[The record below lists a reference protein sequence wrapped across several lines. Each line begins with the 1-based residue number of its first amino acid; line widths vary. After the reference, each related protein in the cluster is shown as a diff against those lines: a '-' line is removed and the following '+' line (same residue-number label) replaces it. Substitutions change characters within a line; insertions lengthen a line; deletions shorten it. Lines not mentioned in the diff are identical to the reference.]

1 MNSTLPK
8 HLRRVFFRE
17 RQWVESL
24 RLTNQEYEYL
34 KHIAARGYAY
44 STDMVGV
51 FGVSIQAANVVLSR
65 LRFKGYV
72 TRQEVGDPT
81 GGKMFK
87 YELAEELR

>member
-1 MNSTLPK
+1 MSTLPK

-17 RQWVESL
+17 RQYVEDL

-44 STDMVGV
+44 SSDLEHV
-51 FGVSIQAANVVLSR
+51 FSVSVQAANVVLSR
-65 LRFKGYV
+65 LLRKGYV
-72 TRQEVGDPT
+72 TRTNVGDPS

-87 YELAEELR
+87 YTLAEELR